1 MDTYQPSESQSL
13 NQLMTCE
20 NCNAAIE
27 MMKFC
32 PHCSFPIA
40 GTDQEKTS
48 FRLIVSSRK
57 RLLSDAEDKIKSAK
71 TIIYALAG
79 VFFLFG
85 LYTGFAQDDFANMI
99 VNLTLSLLYLI
110 LAAWS
115 KSNPFGAI
123 LTAFIIYLT
132 IQMVNAFIDPSTL
145 FQGIIMKIFFIAAL
159 IKGTRSAVE
168 AQGFL
173 KELTKLKAVPVGKE

>member
-1 MDTYQPSESQSL
+1 METGLTLDNQS
-13 NQLMTCE
+13 NQMIACE
-20 NCNAAIE
+20 NCAASTE
-27 MMKFC
+27 MVKFC
-32 PHCSFPIA
+32 SKCSFPIG
-40 GTDQEKTS
+40 GTDQEKTN

-71 TIIYALAG
+71 TIIYILAG
-79 VFFLFG
+79 IFFLFG
-85 LYTGFAQDDFANMI
+85 LYTGFVQDDFANMI
-99 VNLTLSLLYLI
+99 INFIVSLLYLI

-115 KSNPFGAI
+115 KENPFGAI

-132 IQMVNAFIDPSTL
+132 IQIVNAFIDPATL

-159 IKGTRSAVE
+159 VKGTRSAVE

-173 KELTKLKAVPVGKE
+173 KELTKLKAVPVGRE